1 MTAPWARVS
10 SALAPVAL
18 IGGWTIAAA
27 KTADFDSVRDT
38 ISALAAINAQDRWIM
53 TTGLAI
59 TGVCHVVTAT
69 GLTSTQPSA
78 RFTLAA
84 GGVATA
90 LVAVFP
96 QPSETHAPVATA
108 AFGLMSVWPL
118 LAGTRRS
125 RIAGLALLALLAL
138 FGVSLR
144 SERWVGLSERVLAA
158 AQSLW
163 PAVVAFHTPRTL
175 SH

>member
-1 MTAPWARVS
+1 M
-10 SALAPVAL
+10 AL

-27 KTADFDSVRDT
+27 RTADFNSVRDT
-38 ISALAAINAQDRWIM
+38 ISALAAINADERWIM

-59 TGVCHVVTAT
+59 TGICHIVTAT
-69 GLTSTQPSA
+69 GLRSTPVSA
-78 RFTLAA
+78 RVVLAV

-90 LVAVFP
+90 AVAVFP
-96 QPSETHAPVATA
+96 QPSETHAPVAAA

-125 RIAGLALLALLAL
+125 RIAGLILLTLLAA
-138 FGVSLR
+138 FGLSLR
-144 SERWVGLSERVLAA
+144 AERWVGLSERVLAA

-175 SH
+175 SR